1 MGVAIT
7 DEPPFVGQE
16 IENKRRLGRVDLK
29 VPVQLRSQ
37 DAGSVFGVMRDLSI
51 GGMFVATPRSLPIGA
66 RVVVRLSI
74 LDEAEPEE
82 VEARVCWALR
92 AGADEVTPAGL
103 GLQFVGPMVRAA
115 IFVRVLLRLYKPS
128 LD

>member
-92 AGADEVTPAGL
+92 AGADDARPAGL